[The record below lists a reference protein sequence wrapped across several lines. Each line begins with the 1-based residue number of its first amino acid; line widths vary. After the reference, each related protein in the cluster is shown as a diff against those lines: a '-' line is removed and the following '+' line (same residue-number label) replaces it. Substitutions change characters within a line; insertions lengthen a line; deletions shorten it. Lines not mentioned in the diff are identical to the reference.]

1 VARNG
6 AREEA
11 RKGWR
16 GQGKTAVVATR
27 PGTAGDGPAT
37 RAAAA
42 GGNGGEG
49 GDAVGGFRLGELD

>member
-1 VARNG
+1 
-6 AREEA
+6 
-11 RKGWR
+11 
-16 GQGKTAVVATR
+16 VVATR